1 MAIAHKFETA
11 GLGIAPFRL
20 VRVEMHW
27 FSIPGIPGSKK
38 PGSSCM
44 FCGHPIAECC
54 FLHDANGKEFH
65 VGNECIKK
73 AGDAGLYDTVK
84 KELRRMKN
92 QAEADAAATTF
103 REGRDILAR
112 ADVRASLSTQPHPNS
127 FFAAKGK
134 TMADYYEFL
143 LHNSPRGTV
152 ANSGVVPMTTMQFS
166 LFDVRPAAA
175 TVGMEPSV
183 NARNAKRQLDTLRK
197 QLATAQADLED
208 VDYNLSIVAMHQRA
222 SREGKIDANWWDAAM
237 RFGMLDPGEEPV
249 YRLGSYPVKVLP
261 WIRHLIFTLNAER
274 RDVLSAIADIEP
286 KVAALSQIIGNA
298 IQ

>member
-20 VRVEMHW
+20 VRVEMRW

-54 FLHDANGKEFH
+54 FLRDANGKEFH

-92 QAEADAAATTF
+92 QAEADAAAATF

-112 ADVRASLSTQPHPNS
+112 ADVRASLSNS
-127 FFAAKGK
+127 ASSQFVLCRQGQDNGRLLRVLAAQLPTRHSGK
-134 TMADYYEFL
+134 HGWQTARD
-143 LHNSPRGTV
+143 R
-152 ANSGVVPMTTMQFS
+152 SGVDPMTAMQFS
-166 LFDVRPAAA
+166 LFDARPAAA

-208 VDYNLSIVAMHQRA
+208 VDYNLSIVVMHQRA

-249 YRLGSYPVKVLP
+249 YRLGSYPVKGHAVDTAPDLYIERRTP
-261 WIRHLIFTLNAER
+261 RRSIRHHR
-274 RDVLSAIADIEP
+274 P
-286 KVAALSQIIGNA
+286 
-298 IQ
+298 